1 MFNFF
6 DLWVAK
12 RYLFPKTKD
21 GFFSI
26 ITTFSFLGISL
37 GVATLIIVMSVMN
50 GFREELTSKVLGVN
64 GHMKVKLYNN
74 AYIIKYK
81 ELIKSLNNTEPE
93 IKQHATLTSQGLLTY
108 RNNSSGVIIKGI
120 SYEDLKE
127 RKLLS
132 NAISNEALIDFKKR
146 QGIII
151 GKRLKEQLN
160 IDESSFIKII
170 SSKSFETPFGKLI
183 RSADYKVSGFFET
196 GMYEYDLSLVL
207 VPLETLQDFLG
218 INERIDT
225 LELFVPNFDEI
236 DKFYNSL
243 RNELPDYLN
252 LIDWRSLNPSLFN
265 AIKVER
271 NVMFLILL
279 LIILVAAFNLIS
291 SMIMLVN
298 NKKKDI
304 GVLRTLGVT
313 RFQLLKIFVLNGF
326 SIGFIGTI
334 LGFFLG
340 IIFCLNINEIKTFI
354 ELFTDSE
361 LFAEE
366 IYFFSNLPVIIDF
379 REIVII
385 VLISLSL
392 SFLATIYPS
401 FMASKIDPIN
411 LIKWE

>member
-1 MFNFF
+1 
-6 DLWVAK
+6 
-12 RYLFPKTKD
+12 
-21 GFFSI
+21 
-26 ITTFSFLGISL
+26 
-37 GVATLIIVMSVMN
+37 
-50 GFREELTSKVLGVN
+50 
-64 GHMKVKLYNN
+64 
-74 AYIIKYK
+74 
-81 ELIKSLNNTEPE
+81 
-93 IKQHATLTSQGLLTY
+93 
-108 RNNSSGVIIKGI
+108 
-120 SYEDLKE
+120 
-127 RKLLS
+127 
-132 NAISNEALIDFKKR
+132 
-146 QGIII
+146 
-151 GKRLKEQLN
+151 
-160 IDESSFIKII
+160 
-170 SSKSFETPFGKLI
+170 
-183 RSADYKVSGFFET
+183 
-196 GMYEYDLSLVL
+196 
-207 VPLETLQDFLG
+207 
-218 INERIDT
+218 
-225 LELFVPNFDEI
+225 
-236 DKFYNSL
+236 
-243 RNELPDYLN
+243 
-252 LIDWRSLNPSLFN
+252 
-265 AIKVER
+265 
-271 NVMFLILL
+271 MFLILL

-340 IIFCLNINEIKTFI
+340 ITFCLNINEIKTFI